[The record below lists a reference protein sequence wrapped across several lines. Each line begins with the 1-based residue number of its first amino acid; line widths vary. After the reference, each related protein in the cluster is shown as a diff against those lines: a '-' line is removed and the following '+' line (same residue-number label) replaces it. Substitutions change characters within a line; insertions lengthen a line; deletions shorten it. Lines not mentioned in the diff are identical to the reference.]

1 MHCSTWDLM
10 HTRIYINFFTYRK
23 ESEAAGFAKAQSRS
37 SDLAK
42 NNPASNPKE
51 NCVIS

>member
-1 MHCSTWDLM
+1 MGFNTHQNLTISFCSVA
-10 HTRIYINFFTYRK
+10 YRK

-51 NCVIS
+51 NCIIS